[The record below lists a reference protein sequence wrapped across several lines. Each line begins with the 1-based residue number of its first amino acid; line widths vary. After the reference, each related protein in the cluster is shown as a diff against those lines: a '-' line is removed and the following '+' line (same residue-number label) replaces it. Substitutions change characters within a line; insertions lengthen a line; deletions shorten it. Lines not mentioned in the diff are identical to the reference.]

1 MPCRLPLSCCVFMW
15 PFLCM
20 NFRKFSG
27 VFSSY
32 KDMSLIILG
41 STLRTS
47 LNLNYLFKGPVSKC
61 SYILW
66 LLLFGRSIVSD
77 SLQPPELQH
86 ARLPCPSPSA
96 GLSLLTLMC
105 IESVM
110 PSNHLILCRPLLL
123 PSSIFPSIKVFSCEL
138 VLLIRWPKYSVSVL
152 PVNFQG

>member
-1 MPCRLPLSCCVFMW
+1 MSLCLHVSPSLCVFALQECHSCW
-15 PFLCM
+15 I
-20 NFRKFSG
+20 R
-27 VFSSY
+27 
-32 KDMSLIILG
+32 
-41 STLRTS
+41 THLRAS
-47 LNLNYLFKGPVSKC
+47 FYRNLFKGPVSKC